1 MQVIFMH
8 HICYMWIHIY
18 VDNIFILRLMHFVNR
33 ILNKKKQIGLN
44 FGLSSNE

>member
-33 ILNKKKQIGLN
+33 ILNKKKTDWFELRIKLK
-44 FGLSSNE
+44 